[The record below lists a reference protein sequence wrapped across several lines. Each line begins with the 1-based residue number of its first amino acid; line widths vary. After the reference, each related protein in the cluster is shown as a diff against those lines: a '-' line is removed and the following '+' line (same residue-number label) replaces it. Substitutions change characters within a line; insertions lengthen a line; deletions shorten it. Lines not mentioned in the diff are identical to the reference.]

1 MIVRK
6 GESVALGS
14 VFKPIS
20 GTFDL
25 ADYEVKCNLT
35 DLKGKVHLTIDNDN
49 IIRNNDDNTVA
60 CTISSAQTSKMK
72 GLYFISFQLWANGEK
87 VLSNEIERITVIG

>member
-20 GTFDL
+20 GTFNL
-25 ADYEVKCNLT
+25 ADYEIKCILT
-35 DLKGKVHLTIDNDN
+35 SLKGKVFLTIDNDN
-49 IIRNNDDNTVA
+49 ILRNNDDNTVA
-60 CTISSAQTSKMK
+60 CTISGAETSKMK
-72 GLYFISFQLWANGEK
+72 GLYFISFQLWANGER
-87 VLSNEIERITVIG
+87 VLSNEIEKMTVIG